1 MTLVDGVTP
10 LTPQQL
16 GLMGMEALETV
27 VGYWEDA
34 LTAYNDS
41 RSRPSDSRARPN
53 QKSLLSPEET
63 EFTRLLES
71 ILDGAYQLQVGN
83 RISFFSKYSLVPIR
97 RHIPNRRH
105 DPIGRHALRH

>member
-1 MTLVDGVTP
+1 MATMTLVDGVTP

-71 ILDGAYQLQVGN
+71 ILDGAYQLQVGE
-83 RISFFSKYSLVPIR
+83 SYFFSLDPIR
-97 RHIPNRRH
+97 RHFPVGIRR
-105 DPIGRHALRH
+105 AF

>member
-1 MTLVDGVTP
+1 MATMTLVDGVTP

-41 RSRPSDSRARPN
+41 RSRPSDSR
-53 QKSLLSPEET
+53 S
-63 EFTRLLES
+63 
-71 ILDGAYQLQVGN
+71 G
-83 RISFFSKYSLVPIR
+83 
-97 RHIPNRRH
+97 H
-105 DPIGRHALRH
+105 

>member
-34 LTAYNDS
+34 LAAYNAS
-41 RSRPSDSRARPN
+41 RWATLNLAPFLSALSISGGLVRP
-53 QKSLLSPEET
+53 LLTKVLLGKLKET
-63 EFTRLLES
+63 FTF
-71 ILDGAYQLQVGN
+71 G
-83 RISFFSKYSLVPIR
+83 
-97 RHIPNRRH
+97 
-105 DPIGRHALRH
+105 

>member
-71 ILDGAYQLQVGN
+71 ILDGAYQLQVGE
-83 RISFFSKYSLVPIR
+83 SYFFSLDPIR
-97 RHIPNRRH
+97 KHA
-105 DPIGRHALRH
+105 PIGIRHALRH

>member
-1 MTLVDGVTP
+1 MATMTLVDGVTP

-83 RISFFSKYSLVPIR
+83 RISFSLYPIR
-97 RHIPNRRH
+97 RHVPTGI
-105 DPIGRHALRH
+105 RHALRH